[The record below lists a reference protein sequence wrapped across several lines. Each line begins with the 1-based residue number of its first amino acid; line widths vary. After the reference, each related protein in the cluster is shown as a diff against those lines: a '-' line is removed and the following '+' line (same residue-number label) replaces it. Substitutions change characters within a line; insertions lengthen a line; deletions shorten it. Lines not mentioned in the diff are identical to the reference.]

1 MEYAASGLQG
11 LHQDDFS
18 WGRLFLFS
26 AGNDFYLVP
35 VSVGLNVQQPV
46 RQQVADGNVKAGTRL
61 TAQATITLTAPAEG
75 TMFLANAVVPITGT
89 ITAPASMHGYEITL
103 RNKATNVVLFTA
115 NGHAH
120 GTSLSFNEQWT
131 NNVSSDAEVE
141 IEVVAILD
149 HDDNKTVKK
158 TTIHC
163 HH

>member
-1 MEYAASGLQG
+1 MRSLEILKTFKVGIMGLLLMVWAVACQ
-11 LHQDDFS
+11 
-18 WGRLFLFS
+18 
-26 AGNDFYLVP
+26 NDHETGP
-35 VSVGLNVQQPV
+35 Q
-46 RQQVADGNVKAGTRL
+46 